1 MGRHH
6 VPGHWLGH
14 CRRFL
19 VTLDRAHLPT
29 SLAHLPL
36 IRFLCYSST
45 TGRGYCE
52 LNQSVRCAQ
61 LAKLLVRLTAV
72 RPLPASLT
80 RDDAV
85 DACNPTVRLGEWLE
99 RGQGCRTGARRP
111 ATETTGDD
119 EEETSTVA

>member
-14 CRRFL
+14 CRRFI

-52 LNQSVRCAQ
+52 LHQSVRCAQ
-61 LAKLLVRLTAV
+61 LAKLLVRLVSV
-72 RPLPASLT
+72 RPLPGSLT

-85 DACNPTVRLGEWLE
+85 EACNPTVRLGEWHE
-99 RGQGCRTGARRP
+99 NGQGCRTRARRET
-111 ATETTGDD
+111 TETTGDAFRPSSAVD
-119 EEETSTVA
+119 